1 MTMLMTWISFLYCAV
16 FVRIHIMV
24 TILNPNQLSR
34 RFVVFHR
41 IDNIPFH
48 ILKDFENASLVLL
61 LLTLRVKDISA
72 KKILN

>member
-1 MTMLMTWISFLYCAV
+1 MTMLMTLISFLYCAV

-34 RFVVFHR
+34 RFVVFHGF
-41 IDNIPFH
+41 DNIPFH

-61 LLTLRVKDISA
+61 LLTLRVQDISA
-72 KKILN
+72 KIFLN